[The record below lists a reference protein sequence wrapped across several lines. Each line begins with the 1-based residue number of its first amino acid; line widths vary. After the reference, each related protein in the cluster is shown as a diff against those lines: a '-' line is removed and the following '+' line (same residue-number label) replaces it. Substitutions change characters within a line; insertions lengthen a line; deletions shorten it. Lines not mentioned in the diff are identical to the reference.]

1 LGIPSQHHAARL
13 IEIVFAIE
21 TEIDPLAPVLWGL
34 VYGELKELQFGGVG
48 GNSALSFRCIIKA
61 GVSAM
66 DTITLEIP
74 ETQLVELLRKL
85 SPAAKQSA
93 LKALIPE
100 MDELEGLMCY
110 GDKRVRAIC
119 ARRGIDWNSL
129 NEQER
134 QQLIDDILHEA

>member
-1 LGIPSQHHAARL
+1 
-13 IEIVFAIE
+13 
-21 TEIDPLAPVLWGL
+21 
-34 VYGELKELQFGGVG
+34 
-48 GNSALSFRCIIKA
+48 
-61 GVSAM
+61 M

-100 MDELEGLMCY
+100 MDELEGLGRY
-110 GDKRVRAIC
+110 GDKRIRAIC

-134 QQLIDDILHEA
+134 QQLIDNILHEA